1 MKNEFDW
8 KKFQFIT
15 EVQTAL
21 INNAI
26 NLSIN
31 SDAKE
36 KRHIFSAT
44 GTLISMDDAFYAAER
59 IPKNMTA
66 HEAAC
71 EFIGFTC
78 DNIREE
84 GAKVPT
90 WFARG

>member
-1 MKNEFDW
+1 MNTELDW

-26 NLSIN
+26 NISLN

-59 IPKNMTA
+59 IPDSMTA

-71 EFIGFTC
+71 EFIGFSC
-78 DNIREE
+78 ENIREE
-84 GAKVPT
+84 GDRVPY
-90 WFARG
+90 WFSRG